1 MGNLDYGQLFD
12 EIKDAVSFESSLQG
26 KQQIPTMILG
36 GKVKDTWQKHKL
48 K

>member
-1 MGNLDYGQLFD
+1 MGHIELGQLFD

-26 KQQIPTMILG
+26 KQQIPTIIFG
-36 GKVKDTWQKHKL
+36 SKVKDTWRKNKL